1 VNRSVDFEKQPVR
14 FIGSRS
20 QPERET
26 MNPKTGGPMGIF
38 ARLSDIITSNI
49 NALLDRAENP
59 EWMIAQIIRE
69 MEQGLAS
76 AKGYAA
82 TAIAAERR
90 IGRELE
96 QNRLQAEHW
105 KAKAR
110 EALAADREDLARRA
124 LARKMEHE
132 DLVQSL
138 ERQHLESLQ
147 TCQTVRTAL
156 HALEARLAEAHRKQR
171 TLLAR
176 HRAALARVELH
187 RFAGAG
193 FPAFS
198 GSQAK
203 FDRLENQIIDFEDE
217 LIALAD
223 LHNIQTGLEADFVE
237 LERQNAIEAELQEMK
252 REKSG

>member
-1 VNRSVDFEKQPVR
+1 
-14 FIGSRS
+14 
-20 QPERET
+20 
-26 MNPKTGGPMGIF
+26 MGIF

-69 MEQGLAS
+69 MEEGLAS
-76 AKGYAA
+76 AKRYAA

-96 QNRLQAEHW
+96 QHRLQVEHW
-105 KAKAR
+105 KSKAKQ
-110 EALAADREDLARRA
+110 ALAAEREDLARRA

-132 DLVQSL
+132 DLVRSL
-138 ERQHLESLQ
+138 ENQHEQALQ
-147 TCQTVRTAL
+147 TCQNVRTSL
-156 HALEARLAEAHRKQR
+156 HALEARLAEARRKQR

-198 GSQAK
+198 GAQAK

-217 LIALAD
+217 LTALAD
-223 LHNIQTGLEADFVE
+223 LHNLQTGLEADFAE
-237 LERQNAIEAELQEMK
+237 LERQQVIEGELQEMK
-252 REKSG
+252 REKSS

>member
-1 VNRSVDFEKQPVR
+1 MKEMF
-14 FIGSRS
+14 
-20 QPERET
+20 
-26 MNPKTGGPMGIF
+26 MGIF

-59 EWMIAQIIRE
+59 ELMIAQIIRE
-69 MEQGLAS
+69 MEEGLAS
-76 AKGYAA
+76 AKRYAA
-82 TAIAAERR
+82 TALAAERR

-110 EALAADREDLARRA
+110 QALAADHEDLARRA

-138 ERQHLESLQ
+138 ERQHLEAVQ
-147 TCQTVRTAL
+147 TCQTVRTSL
-156 HALEARLAEAHRKQR
+156 HALEARLAEARRKQR

-217 LIALAD
+217 LTALAD
-223 LHNIQTGLEADFVE
+223 LHNIQNGLEEDFTE
-237 LERQNAIEAELQEMK
+237 LERQSAIEEELKQMK
-252 REKSG
+252 QEKSEKLE

>member
-1 VNRSVDFEKQPVR
+1 
-14 FIGSRS
+14 
-20 QPERET
+20 
-26 MNPKTGGPMGIF
+26 MGIF
-38 ARLSDIITSNI
+38 ARLSDIITSNL

-69 MEQGLAS
+69 MEEGLAS
-76 AKGYAA
+76 AKRHAA
-82 TAIAAERR
+82 TAIAAEHR
-90 IGRELE
+90 IGRELD
-96 QNRLQAEHW
+96 QNRLQVEHW
-105 KAKAR
+105 KSKAKQ
-110 EALAADREDLARRA
+110 ALAAEREDLARRA

-132 DLVQSL
+132 DLVRSL
-138 ERQHLESLQ
+138 ENQHEQTLR
-147 TCQTVRTAL
+147 TCQNVRTSL
-156 HALEARLAEAHRKQR
+156 NALEARLAEARRKQR

-217 LIALAD
+217 LAALGD
-223 LHNIQTGLEADFVE
+223 LHNVQNGLEGDFAE
-237 LERQNAIEAELQEMK
+237 LERQNAVEAELQEMQQE
-252 REKSG
+252 RSG

>member
-1 VNRSVDFEKQPVR
+1 
-14 FIGSRS
+14 
-20 QPERET
+20 
-26 MNPKTGGPMGIF
+26 MGIF

-49 NALLDRAENP
+49 SALLDRAENP

-69 MEQGLAS
+69 MEEGLAS
-76 AKGYAA
+76 AKRHAA

-90 IGRELE
+90 IGRELD
-96 QNRLQAEHW
+96 QNRLQVEHW
-105 KAKAR
+105 KSKAKQ
-110 EALAADREDLARRA
+110 ALAADREDLARRA
-124 LARKMEHE
+124 LVRKMEHE
-132 DLVQSL
+132 DLVRSL
-138 ERQHLESLQ
+138 ENQHEQALQ
-147 TCQTVRTAL
+147 TCQNVRTSL
-156 HALEARLAEAHRKQR
+156 NALEARFAVARRKQR

-217 LIALAD
+217 LAALGD
-223 LHNIQTGLEADFVE
+223 LHNIQNGLEGDFAE

>member
-1 VNRSVDFEKQPVR
+1 
-14 FIGSRS
+14 
-20 QPERET
+20 
-26 MNPKTGGPMGIF
+26 MGIF
-38 ARLSDIITSNI
+38 ARVSDIITSNI
-49 NALLDRAENP
+49 SALLDRAENP

-76 AKGYAA
+76 AKRYAA
-82 TAIAAERR
+82 TAIATERR

-96 QNRLQAEHW
+96 QNRLQVEHW
-105 KAKAR
+105 KSKAKQ
-110 EALAADREDLARRA
+110 ALAAEREDLARRA

-132 DLVQSL
+132 DLVRSLENQHEQSL
-138 ERQHLESLQ
+138 E
-147 TCQTVRTAL
+147 TCHNVRTSL
-156 HALEARLAEAHRKQR
+156 HALEARLAEARRKQR

-187 RFAGAG
+187 RFTGAG

-217 LIALAD
+217 LAALGD
-223 LHNIQTGLEADFVE
+223 LHNIQNGLEADFAD
-237 LERQNAIEAELQEMK
+237 LQRHNAIEEELQEMK

>member
-1 VNRSVDFEKQPVR
+1 
-14 FIGSRS
+14 
-20 QPERET
+20 
-26 MNPKTGGPMGIF
+26 MGIF

-69 MEQGLAS
+69 MEEGLAS
-76 AKGYAA
+76 AKRYAA

-105 KAKAR
+105 KSKAKQ
-110 EALAADREDLARRA
+110 ALAAEREDLARRA

-132 DLVQSL
+132 DLVRSL
-138 ERQHLESLQ
+138 ENQHEQALQ
-147 TCQTVRTAL
+147 TCQNVRTSL
-156 HALEARLAEAHRKQR
+156 NALEARLAEARRKQR

-176 HRAALARVELH
+176 HRAALAHVELH

-217 LIALAD
+217 LTALAD
-223 LHNIQTGLEADFVE
+223 LHNLQTGLEADFAE
-237 LERQNAIEAELQEMK
+237 LERQQAIEGELQEMK
-252 REKSG
+252 REKSS

>member
-1 VNRSVDFEKQPVR
+1 
-14 FIGSRS
+14 
-20 QPERET
+20 
-26 MNPKTGGPMGIF
+26 MGIF

-69 MEQGLAS
+69 MEEGLAS
-76 AKGYAA
+76 AKRYAA

-96 QNRLQAEHW
+96 QNRLQVEHW
-105 KAKAR
+105 KSKAKQ
-110 EALAADREDLARRA
+110 ALVAEREDLARRA

-132 DLVQSL
+132 DLVRSL
-138 ERQHLESLQ
+138 ENQHEQALQ
-147 TCQTVRTAL
+147 TCQNVRTSL
-156 HALEARLAEAHRKQR
+156 HALEARLAEARRKQR

-217 LIALAD
+217 LTALAD
-223 LHNIQTGLEADFVE
+223 LHNLQTGLEADFAE
-237 LERQNAIEAELQEMK
+237 LERQQAIEGELQEMK
-252 REKSG
+252 REKSS

>member
-1 VNRSVDFEKQPVR
+1 
-14 FIGSRS
+14 
-20 QPERET
+20 
-26 MNPKTGGPMGIF
+26 MGIF

-69 MEQGLAS
+69 MEEGLAS
-76 AKGYAA
+76 AKRYAA
-82 TAIAAERR
+82 TAIAAERH
-90 IGRELE
+90 IGRELD
-96 QNRLQAEHW
+96 QNRLQVEHW
-105 KAKAR
+105 KSKAKQ
-110 EALAADREDLARRA
+110 ALAAEREDLARRA

-132 DLVQSL
+132 DLVRSL
-138 ERQHLESLQ
+138 ENQHEQALQ
-147 TCQTVRTAL
+147 TCQNVRTSL
-156 HALEARLAEAHRKQR
+156 NALEARLAEARRKQR

-217 LIALAD
+217 LTALAD
-223 LHNIQTGLEADFVE
+223 LHNIQNGLEGDFAE
-237 LERQNAIEAELQEMK
+237 LERQNVIEAELQEMK

>member
-1 VNRSVDFEKQPVR
+1 
-14 FIGSRS
+14 
-20 QPERET
+20 
-26 MNPKTGGPMGIF
+26 
-38 ARLSDIITSNI
+38 LSDIITSNI

-69 MEQGLAS
+69 MEHGLAS
-76 AKGYAA
+76 AKRYAA

-105 KAKAR
+105 KSKAKQ
-110 EALAADREDLARRA
+110 ALAVKREDLARRA

-132 DLVQSL
+132 DLVRSL
-138 ERQHLESLQ
+138 ENQHEQALQ
-147 TCQTVRTAL
+147 TCQTVRTSL
-156 HALEARLAEAHRKQR
+156 NALEARLAEARRKQR

-187 RFAGAG
+187 RFTGAG
-193 FPAFS
+193 FPAFA

-217 LIALAD
+217 LAALGD
-223 LHNIQTGLEADFVE
+223 LHDIQNGLEADFVE

-252 REKSG
+252 REKDRG

>member
-1 VNRSVDFEKQPVR
+1 
-14 FIGSRS
+14 
-20 QPERET
+20 
-26 MNPKTGGPMGIF
+26 MGIF

-49 NALLDRAENP
+49 NARLDRAENP

-69 MEQGLAS
+69 MEEGLAS
-76 AKGYAA
+76 AKRYAA

-96 QNRLQAEHW
+96 QNRLQEEHW
-105 KAKAR
+105 KSKAKQ
-110 EALAADREDLARRA
+110 ALAAEREDLARRA

-132 DLVQSL
+132 DLVRSL
-138 ERQHLESLQ
+138 ENQHEQALQ
-147 TCQTVRTAL
+147 TCHNVRTSL
-156 HALEARLAEAHRKQR
+156 HALEARLAEARRKQR

-217 LIALAD
+217 LAALGD
-223 LHNIQTGLEADFVE
+223 LHCVQNGLEGDFAE

-252 REKSG
+252 RERSG

>member
-1 VNRSVDFEKQPVR
+1 
-14 FIGSRS
+14 
-20 QPERET
+20 
-26 MNPKTGGPMGIF
+26 MGIF

-69 MEQGLAS
+69 MEEGLAS
-76 AKGYAA
+76 AKRYAA

-96 QNRLQAEHW
+96 QNRLQVEHW
-105 KAKAR
+105 KSKAKQ
-110 EALAADREDLARRA
+110 ALVAEREDLARRA

-132 DLVQSL
+132 DLVRSL
-138 ERQHLESLQ
+138 ENQHEQALQ
-147 TCQTVRTAL
+147 TCQNVRTSL
-156 HALEARLAEAHRKQR
+156 HALEARLAEARRKQR

-176 HRAALARVELH
+176 HSAALARVELH

-217 LIALAD
+217 LTALAD
-223 LHNIQTGLEADFVE
+223 LHNLQTGLEADFAE
-237 LERQNAIEAELQEMK
+237 LERQQAIEGELQEMK
-252 REKSG
+252 REKSS